1 MQTKNKF
8 SSAIF
13 GNWVIKVF
21 SFLAAL
27 AIVVAVRF
35 LNVTDRVVT
44 IPVTVYINGSSDLKP
59 ASLVPESIDVVI
71 TGDDDIVYLV
81 DPSLITASV
90 DFSDVGEEGIARRVV
105 YLDYDNDIFSSYG
118 LTIKDNPATMRILFQ
133 SGGDQ

>member
-44 IPVTVYINGSSDLKP
+44 IPVTVYIDGSSDLKP

-118 LTIKDNPATMRILFQ
+118 ITIKDNPATMRILFQ

>member
-44 IPVTVYINGSSDLKP
+44 IPVTVYIDGSSDLKP

-105 YLDYDNDIFSSYG
+105 YLDDDNDIFSSYG
-118 LTIKDNPATMRILFQ
+118 LTIKANPATMRILFQ

>member
-44 IPVTVYINGSSDLKP
+44 IPVTVYIDGSSDLKP

-118 LTIKDNPATMRILFQ
+118 LTFKANPATMRILFQ

>member
-1 MQTKNKF
+1 MQNKNKF

-13 GNWVIKVF
+13 GNWVVKVF
-21 SFLAAL
+21 CFIIAL
-27 AIVVAVRF
+27 GIVVAVRF

-44 IPVTVYINGSSDLKP
+44 IPLTVYIDPQSKYEP
-59 ASLVPESIDVVI
+59 VSLVPESVDVVI

-90 DFSDVGEEGIARRVV
+90 DVSDVGEEGISRRVV

-118 LTIKDNPATMRILFQ
+118 LTIKSSPATMRILFKE
-133 SGGDQ
+133 GNK

>member
-1 MQTKNKF
+1 MQNKNKF

-13 GNWVIKVF
+13 SNWVVKVF

-27 AIVVAVRF
+27 AIVIAVRF
-35 LNVTDRVVT
+35 LNVADRVVT
-44 IPVTVYINGSSDLKP
+44 IPVTVYIDSQSNLVP
-59 ASLVPESIDVVI
+59 VSLVPESVDIVI

-118 LTIKDNPATMRILFQ
+118 LTIKATPATIRILFQ
-133 SGGDQ
+133 RGEK

>member
-1 MQTKNKF
+1 MQNKNKF

-13 GNWVIKVF
+13 SNWVVKVF

-27 AIVVAVRF
+27 AIVIAVRF
-35 LNVTDRVVT
+35 LNVADRVVT
-44 IPVTVYINGSSDLKP
+44 IPVTVYIDSQSDLVP
-59 ASLVPESIDVVI
+59 VSLVPESVDIVI

-118 LTIKDNPATMRILFQ
+118 LTIKATPATIRILFQ
-133 SGGDQ
+133 RGEK

>member
-1 MQTKNKF
+1 MQNKNKF

-13 GNWVIKVF
+13 GNWVVKVF
-21 SFLAAL
+21 CFIIAL
-27 AIVVAVRF
+27 GIVVAVRF

-44 IPVTVYINGSSDLKP
+44 IPLTVYIDPQSKYEP
-59 ASLVPESIDVVI
+59 VSLAPESVDVVI

-90 DFSDVGEEGIARRVV
+90 DFSDVGEEGISRRVV

-118 LTIKDNPATMRILFQ
+118 LTIKSSPATMRILFKE
-133 SGGDQ
+133 GNK

>member
-1 MQTKNKF
+1 M
-8 SSAIF
+8 
-13 GNWVIKVF
+13 
-21 SFLAAL
+21 
-27 AIVVAVRF
+27 VAVRF

-118 LTIKDNPATMRILFQ
+118 LTIKANPATMRILFQ

>member
-44 IPVTVYINGSSDLKP
+44 IPITVYIDGSSDLKP

-118 LTIKDNPATMRILFQ
+118 LTIKANPATMRILFQ

>member
-1 MQTKNKF
+1 MQNKNKF

-13 GNWVIKVF
+13 GNWVVKVF
-21 SFLAAL
+21 SFLVAL
-27 AIVVAVRF
+27 GIVVAVRF

-44 IPVTVYINGSSDLKP
+44 IPITVKLNASSP
-59 ASLVPESIDVVI
+59 FEPVSLVPESIDVVI

-90 DFSDVGEEGIARRVV
+90 DFSDVGGEGISRRVV

-118 LTIKDNPATMRILFQ
+118 LTIKANPATMRILFQ

>member
-1 MQTKNKF
+1 MQNKNKF

-13 GNWVIKVF
+13 GNWVVKVF
-21 SFLAAL
+21 SFLVAL
-27 AIVVAVRF
+27 GIVVAVRF

-44 IPVTVYINGSSDLKP
+44 IPITVKLSASSP
-59 ASLVPESIDVVI
+59 FEPVSLVPESIDVVI

-90 DFSDVGEEGIARRVV
+90 DFSDVGGEGISRRVV

-118 LTIKDNPATMRILFQ
+118 LTIKSSPATIRILFQ
-133 SGGDQ
+133 EGNK

>member
-1 MQTKNKF
+1 MTMQTKNKF

-44 IPVTVYINGSSDLKP
+44 IPVTVYIDGSSDLKP

-118 LTIKDNPATMRILFQ
+118 C
-133 SGGDQ
+133 GDL

>member
-44 IPVTVYINGSSDLKP
+44 IPVTVYIDGSSDLKP

-118 LTIKDNPATMRILFQ
+118 FIIKANPATMRILFQ

>member
-44 IPVTVYINGSSDLKP
+44 IPVTVYIDGSSDLKP

-118 LTIKDNPATMRILFQ
+118 LTIKSSPATIRILFQ
-133 SGGDQ
+133 EGNK

>member
-1 MQTKNKF
+1 M
-8 SSAIF
+8 
-13 GNWVIKVF
+13 
-21 SFLAAL
+21 
-27 AIVVAVRF
+27 
-35 LNVTDRVVT
+35 
-44 IPVTVYINGSSDLKP
+44 
-59 ASLVPESIDVVI
+59 PESIDVVI

-118 LTIKDNPATMRILFQ
+118 LTIKANPATMRILFQ

>member
-1 MQTKNKF
+1 MQNKNKF

-21 SFLAAL
+21 CFIIAL
-27 AIVVAVRF
+27 GIVVAVRF

-44 IPVTVYINGSSDLKP
+44 IPLTVYIDSQSKYEP
-59 ASLVPESIDVVI
+59 ISLVPESVNVVI
-71 TGDDDIVYLV
+71 TGEDDIVYLV

-118 LTIKDNPATMRILFQ
+118 LTIKSSPATMRILFKE
-133 SGGDQ
+133 GNK

>member
-44 IPVTVYINGSSDLKP
+44 IPVTVYIDGSSDLKP

-118 LTIKDNPATMRILFQ
+118 LTIKSSPATIRILFQ
-133 SGGDQ
+133 EGSK

>member
-118 LTIKDNPATMRILFQ
+118 LTITANPAPLRIVFQ
-133 SGGDQ
+133 SGGQQ

>member
-35 LNVTDRVVT
+35 LNVTDRVR
-44 IPVTVYINGSSDLKP
+44 
-59 ASLVPESIDVVI
+59 PE
-71 TGDDDIVYLV
+71 
-81 DPSLITASV
+81 ASV
-90 DFSDVGEEGIARRVV
+90 
-105 YLDYDNDIFSSYG
+105 
-118 LTIKDNPATMRILFQ
+118 
-133 SGGDQ
+133 SGA